1 MFSRP
6 LSEFLTRH
14 GVHYAWV
21 VLAVTFV
28 TALTTAGAV
37 GIPGA
42 LILPLKQEFGWDTAQ
57 ISSALAIRLLLFG
70 LMAPFAAA
78 LIARYG
84 VRPTVISAI
93 TLILAGL
100 VGALFMDR
108 VWHLVLAWGIVVG
121 IGTGMTALV
130 LSATIA
136 IRWFVA
142 RRGLVIGVLAASTS
156 TGQLVFLPMTTSLAQ
171 AHGWRVALM
180 PPTGGLI
187 FVALLILLF
196 MRNRPSDLGLAP
208 YGQTAGLQ
216 LAPPAP
222 PTAAVRRAFEVL
234 GEAVVTRTFWVLF
247 GTFFV
252 CGLSTNGL
260 IQTYFI
266 PFCADFGIA
275 PVTAAGILA
284 AMGVCDIFGTVGSG
298 WLSDRVAPGKLLCWY
313 YGLRGLALL
322 FLPTSGFTGIGLAVF
337 AVFYGLDWI
346 ATVPPT
352 LKLANAAFGRER
364 APIVFGWIFTAHQIG
379 GATAA
384 FGAGLS
390 RTILAT
396 YLPAFYIAGAACV
409 AAACLALMARSP
421 ASTPS
426 AAPVVHRV

>member
-1 MFSRP
+1 MLSRP
-6 LSEFLTRH
+6 LSGILTKY
-14 GVHYAWV
+14 GIHYAWV
-21 VLAVTFV
+21 ILAVTFV

-42 LILPLKQEFGWDTAQ
+42 LILPLTQEFGWDTAQ

-84 VRPTVISAI
+84 VRPMVTSAI

-100 VGALFMDR
+100 IGALFMDR

-136 IRWFVA
+136 NRWFVA

-180 PPTGGLI
+180 PPVGALI
-187 FVALLILLF
+187 FVAVLMLLF

-208 YGQTAGLQ
+208 YGETAVLQ
-216 LAPPAP
+216 PPPPAP
-222 PTAAVRRAFEVL
+222 PGAPVRRAFEVL
-234 GEAVVTRTFWVLF
+234 GEAVVTPTFWILF

-260 IQTYFI
+260 IQTHFI
-266 PFCADFGIA
+266 PFCSDFGIA
-275 PVTAAGILA
+275 PVAAAGVLA
-284 AMGVCDIFGTVGSG
+284 AMGVFDIFGTIGSG

-322 FLPTSGFTGIGLAVF
+322 FLPTSGFTGVGLTAF

-364 APIVFGWIFTAHQIG
+364 APIVFGWIFTAHQLG

-390 RTILAT
+390 RTMLAT
-396 YLPAFYIAGAACV
+396 YLPAFYIAGAACL
-409 AAACLALMARSP
+409 AAACFALMAQLP
-421 ASTPS
+421 ASTP
-426 AAPVVHRV
+426 AATPAVDRA

>member
-1 MFSRP
+1 MLSRP
-6 LSEFLTRH
+6 LSEILIRH

-42 LILPLKQEFGWDTAQ
+42 LILPLTQEFGWDTAQ

-121 IGTGMTALV
+121 VGTGMTALV

-136 IRWFVA
+136 NRWFVA

-171 AHGWRVALM
+171 THGWRVALM
-180 PPTGGLI
+180 PPIGALI
-187 FVALLILLF
+187 SVAVLMLLF

-208 YGQTAGLQ
+208 YGETAPLQ
-216 LAPPAP
+216 PAPPAP
-222 PTAAVRRAFEVL
+222 PRAVVRRAFEVL
-234 GEAVVTRTFWVLF
+234 GEAVVTPTFWILF

-260 IQTYFI
+260 IQTHFI
-266 PFCADFGIA
+266 PFCSDFGIA
-275 PVTAAGILA
+275 PVAAAGVLA
-284 AMGVCDIFGTVGSG
+284 AMGVCDFFGTVGSG
-298 WLSDRVAPGKLLCWY
+298 WLADRVAPGKLLFWY

-322 FLPTSGFTGIGLAVF
+322 FLPTSGFTGVGLAMF

-364 APIVFGWIFTAHQIG
+364 APIVFGWIFTAHQLG

-409 AAACLALMARSP
+409 AAACLALTAR
-421 ASTPS
+421 
-426 AAPVVHRV
+426 

>member
-1 MFSRP
+1 MLSRP

-42 LILPLKQEFGWDTAQ
+42 LILPLTQEFGWDTAQ

-78 LIARYG
+78 LLARYG
-84 VRPTVISAI
+84 VRRTVISAI
-93 TLILAGL
+93 TLIVAGL

-121 IGTGMTALV
+121 VGTGMTALV
-130 LSATIA
+130 LSATVA
-136 IRWFVA
+136 NRWFA
-142 RRGLVIGVLAASTS
+142 AHRGLVIGILAASTS
-156 TGQLVFLPMTTSLAQ
+156 TGQLVFLPMTTSLAET
-171 AHGWRVALM
+171 HGWRAALM
-180 PPTGGLI
+180 PPIGALI
-187 FVALLILLF
+187 LVAILMLLF

-208 YGQTAGLQ
+208 YGETALLQ
-216 LAPPAP
+216 PAPTAP
-222 PTAAVRRAFEVL
+222 PTAAVGRAFEVL

-260 IQTYFI
+260 IQTHFI
-266 PFCADFGIA
+266 PFCSDFGIA

-322 FLPTSGFTGIGLAVF
+322 FLPTSGFTGVGLAVF
-337 AVFYGLDWI
+337 AIFYGLDWI

-364 APIVFGWIFTAHQIG
+364 APIVFGWIFTAHQLG

-396 YLPAFYIAGAACV
+396 YLPAFYIAGAACL

>member
-1 MFSRP
+1 MLSRP
-6 LSEFLTRH
+6 LSAILTRY
-14 GVHYAWV
+14 GIHYAWV
-21 VLAVTFV
+21 ILAVTFV

-42 LILPLKQEFGWDTAQ
+42 LILPLTQEFGWDTAQ

-78 LIARYG
+78 LIVRYG
-84 VRPTVISAI
+84 VRRTVILAI
-93 TLILAGL
+93 TLIVTGL

-130 LSATIA
+130 LSATVA
-136 IRWFVA
+136 NRWFVA
-142 RRGLVIGVLAASTS
+142 RRGLVIGILAASTS
-156 TGQLVFLPMTTSLAQ
+156 TGQLVFLPMTTSLAET
-171 AHGWRVALM
+171 HGWRVAVM
-180 PPTGGLI
+180 PPIGALTC
-187 FVALLILLF
+187 VAILMLLF
-196 MRNRPSDLGLAP
+196 MRNRPSDVGLAP
-208 YGQTAGLQ
+208 YGETAPVQ
-216 LAPPAP
+216 PAQPAP
-222 PTAAVRRAFEVL
+222 PRAPVRRAFEVL
-234 GEAVVTRTFWVLF
+234 GEAAGTPIFWILY

-260 IQTYFI
+260 VQTHFI
-266 PFCADFGIA
+266 AFCSDFGVA
-275 PVTAAGILA
+275 PVAAAGVLA
-284 AMGVCDIFGTVGSG
+284 AMGICDIFGTVGSG

-322 FLPTSGFTGIGLAVF
+322 FLPISGFTGVGLGVF

-352 LKLANAAFGRER
+352 LKLANAAFGREK
-364 APIVFGWIFTAHQIG
+364 APIVFGWIFTAHQLG
-379 GATAA
+379 AATAA

-390 RTILAT
+390 RTMLTT
-396 YLPAFYIAGAACV
+396 YLPAFYIAGAACL
-409 AAACLALMARSP
+409 AAACLALMARPP

-426 AAPVVHRV
+426 AAPVVDRG